1 MRLLRG
7 SLRLSLLRG
16 SSSELSKSKS
26 DSQAIEE
33 RRKRRQHLLNAQR
46 VEGND
51 GLRRTRS
58 SEGEQQ
64 EAEEDSSSRLEGT
77 SAAKEAASKGDSQWK
92 SLKSRGATGAGQV
105 GASLQQCTIC

>member
-7 SLRLSLLRG
+7 IFG
-16 SSSELSKSKS
+16 
-26 DSQAIEE
+26 SQAIEE

-64 EAEEDSSSRLEGT
+64 EAEEEDSSSRLEE
-77 SAAKEAASKGDSQWK
+77 SAAGKEAASKGESQWK

-105 GASLQQCTIC
+105 GTALHQF

>member
-7 SLRLSLLRG
+7 IFG
-16 SSSELSKSKS
+16 
-26 DSQAIEE
+26 SQAIEE

-64 EAEEDSSSRLEGT
+64 EAEEDSSSRLEE
-77 SAAKEAASKGDSQWK
+77 SAAAKEAATKGESQWK
-92 SLKSRGATGAGQV
+92 SLKSRGAMGAGQV
-105 GASLQQCTIC
+105 GTALHQF

>member
-1 MRLLRG
+1 MKCL
-7 SLRLSLLRG
+7 
-16 SSSELSKSKS
+16 KSKS

-58 SEGEQQ
+58 SEGELR
-64 EAEEDSSSRLEGT
+64 EVEEDSSVRQEET
-77 SAAKEAASKGDSQWK
+77 AAAKEAATKGESQWK

-105 GASLQQCTIC
+105 GTSLHQYK